1 VAEERTTAAAAGSI
15 ALSEIAHVSSLAR
28 LGLTPKELE
37 TLAAQLELIV
47 AAVGKLSLADI
58 SSVEATA
65 QVGDL
70 HNVTRADLV
79 LPGLSQEEALANSA
93 TKEAGFFRVPAIQ

>member
-1 VAEERTTAAAAGSI
+1 VAKERTSAAGTGTI
-15 ALSEIAHVSSLAR
+15 ALAEVAHVSSLAR
-28 LGLTPKELE
+28 LGLSPEELE
-37 TLAAQLELIV
+37 RLAAQLELIV
-47 AAVGKLSLADI
+47 AAVGELSEADV

-70 HNVTRADLV
+70 QNVTREDVVA
-79 LPGLSQEEALANSA
+79 PGLSQEQALANSA

>member
-1 VAEERTTAAAAGSI
+1 VEEERTTAAGAGTI
-15 ALSEIAHVSSLAR
+15 DLSEVAHVSSLAR
-28 LGLTPKELE
+28 LGLTPEELA

-47 AAVGKLSLADI
+47 AAVGKLSAADI

-70 HNVTRADLV
+70 QNVTRGDVVA
-79 LPGLSQEEALANSA
+79 PGLSQEQALANSA

>member
-1 VAEERTTAAAAGSI
+1 MAEQRTTAAAAGPI
-15 ALSEIAHVSSLAR
+15 ALSEVAHVSSLAR
-28 LGLTPKELE
+28 LGLTPEELK

-47 AAVGKLSLADI
+47 AAVGKLSAADTA
-58 SSVEATA
+58 SVEATA

-70 HNVTRADLV
+70 RNVTRADV
-79 LPGLSQEEALANSA
+79 VAPGLSQEQALANSA

>member
-1 VAEERTTAAAAGSI
+1 VAEERTTSAAAGPI
-15 ALSEIAHVSSLAR
+15 ALSEVAHVNSLAR
-28 LGLTPKELE
+28 LGLTPNELE

-47 AAVGKLSLADI
+47 TAVGKLSAADI

-70 HNVTRADLV
+70 RNVTRADV
-79 LPGLSQEEALANSA
+79 VVPGLSQEQALANSA

>member
-1 VAEERTTAAAAGSI
+1 VAEEGTTAAAAGQI
-15 ALSEIAHVSSLAR
+15 ALAEVAHVSSLAR
-28 LGLTPKELE
+28 LGLTPEELE

-47 AAVGKLSLADI
+47 AAVGKLSGADI
-58 SSVEATA
+58 SAVEATA

-70 HNVTRADLV
+70 QNVTRADV
-79 LPGLSQEEALANSA
+79 IVPGLSQEQALANSA